1 MWSRVKQALFFAMLV
16 CVLGT
21 LSVQAQ
27 TGFQP
32 VQSLTA
38 YDSTGKRIGNVLG
51 FEALPNVA
59 FSKDN
64 TTVVLG
70 VGKERF
76 FSTWTFLAFAST
88 DCTGTAFIAPSQYP
102 VPPLTL
108 NAIRNGSVY
117 VPDASAPPPSLP
129 FTVRSYYDENAENP
143 CTAYEWEITDAVQAK
158 ILGDVPSFTPPFS
171 VR

>member
-1 MWSRVKQALFFAMLV
+1 MAFRVSGGTGYWEGAMNAV
-16 CVLGT
+16 
-21 LSVQAQ
+21 
-27 TGFQP
+27 P
-32 VQSLTA
+32 VQS
-38 YDSTGKRIGNVLG
+38 VLAKAKKVQVLKNRS
-51 FEALPNVA
+51 FPTP
-59 FSKDN
+59 N

-117 VPDASAPPPSLP
+117 VPDASAP
-129 FTVRSYYDENAENP
+129 
-143 CTAYEWEITDAVQAK
+143 
-158 ILGDVPSFTPPFS
+158 
-171 VR
+171 